1 MVAASELLPF
11 LVCCFLSLK
20 HSTLAHDETQFIYNG
35 FNESNLLLNGIA
47 KIHPNGLLELTNTSK
62 LQIGRAFF
70 PSPLNFSKT
79 LTNSNSESLSFS
91 TTFVFAILP
100 ESSTRG
106 GHGIAFTMSPSAE
119 FKRASPAQYLGLFNA
134 STSGLSSNHVFA
146 VELDTISS
154 VDVDDS
160 DSNHVG
166 IDINGMRS
174 KVSAPVTYFS
184 DKERIN
190 RTLELISGKP
200 IQVWIEYNATEK
212 LLNVTIAPI
221 TIKKPL
227 HPLLSTFLDLSTI
240 FRDSMFVGFSSST
253 GEVVSRQYI
262 LGWSF
267 NRSGKAVA
275 LDKSQL
281 PSLPR
286 NRKSNFPTIL
296 RILIPSA
303 ALMLLVIFII
313 VYMIRRKK
321 YEEVREDWEREYG
334 PQRFSYKDLFRAT
347 KGFKDKEFLGAG
359 GFGRVY
365 RGTLPSSNVQV
376 AVKKVSHDSTRG
388 IKEFVSEI
396 VSMGK
401 LRHRNLVQLLGYCRG
416 KGELLLVYEYMPN
429 GSLDKFL
436 FSSETP
442 NLSWSQRY
450 QILKGVASA
459 LLYLHDEWEQVVLHR
474 DIKASNILLDADL
487 NGRLGDFGLAKFH
500 DHGATP
506 QTTCVA
512 GTVGYLAPELTRTGR
527 PTTCSDVFAFG
538 TFLLEIAC
546 GRKPIELSRS
556 AEELILV
563 DWVLDHWER
572 GLILLTSDPRLEG
585 NFEIEEM
592 KLVLTLG
599 LLCCHPVPA
608 ARPNMRQVVRYVD
621 GDAKLPEIPLFNP
634 VDLCSGFYY
643 LGQEI
648 SHQNNLPA
656 PAIDSYSRNFSS
668 SNNSILSCGR

>member
-20 HSTLAHDETQFIYNG
+20 HSTL
-35 FNESNLLLNGIA
+35 
-47 KIHPNGLLELTNTSK
+47 LTNTSK
-62 LQIGRAFF
+62 QQIGRAFF
-70 PSPLNFSKT
+70 PSPQNFSKT
-79 LTNSNSESLSFS
+79 LANSNSDSHSFF

-100 ESSTRG
+100 DLPTLG
-106 GHGIAFTMSPSAE
+106 GHGIAFAMSPSTE
-119 FKRASPAQYLGLFNA
+119 FKGSVASQYLGLFNT
-134 STSGLSSNHVFA
+134 STSVSSSNHVFA
-146 VELDTISS
+146 VELDTVLSPEFGDIN
-154 VDVDDS
+154 
-160 DSNHVG
+160 SNHVG
-166 IDINGMRS
+166 IDINGLRS
-174 KVSAPVTYFS
+174 NVSAPVTYFS
-184 DKERIN
+184 DKESIN

-200 IQVWIEYNATEK
+200 MQVWIEYNATEK

-221 TIKKPL
+221 TSEKPL
-227 HPLLSTFLDLSTI
+227 NPLLSTFLDLSTI
-240 FRDSMFVGFSSST
+240 FCDSMFVGFSSST
-253 GEVVSRQYI
+253 GELVSRQYI

-267 NRSGKAVA
+267 NRSGQAVA
-275 LDKSQL
+275 LDKAQL

-303 ALMLLVIFII
+303 ALMLLVIIII
-313 VYMIRRKK
+313 VYIS
-321 YEEVREDWEREYG
+321 

-376 AVKKVSHDSTRG
+376 AVKKVSHYSTIG
-388 IKEFVSEI
+388 IKQFVSEI
-396 VSMGK
+396 VSMGR
-401 LRHRNLVQLLGYCRG
+401 LRHRNLVQLLGYCRR

-442 NLSWSQRY
+442 TLSWSQRY

-474 DIKASNILLDADL
+474 DIKASNVLLDADL

-500 DHGATP
+500 DHGETP
-506 QTTCVA
+506 QTTFVV
-512 GTVGYLAPELTRTGR
+512 GTVGYLAPELARTGR

-546 GRKPIELSRS
+546 GRKPIESSRS
-556 AEELILV
+556 AEELILAY
-563 DWVLDHWER
+563 WVLDHWKR

-608 ARPNMRQVVRYVD
+608 TRPNMRQVVRYLD
-621 GDAKLPEIPLFNP
+621 GDARLPEIPLFNP
-634 VDLCSGFYY
+634 EDLGSRFYH
-643 LGQEI
+643 LGREV
-648 SHQNNLPA
+648 SHQNNLSDPTTD
-656 PAIDSYSRNFSS
+656 IYSRNFSS
-668 SNNSILSCGR
+668 SSNSILSCGR